1 MWNQMNG
8 HNLLFYLSEG
18 VTTNMKVTNSALSCQ
33 RNINLSCQLL
43 PPKLNLLNRADDF
56 ICVALFNWPLVL
68 HNVDLKVIRFMLHV
82 CHYSNA
88 SSENQTRVMMSLVLE
103 PKLTTSNSVSEVLCF
118 LVKKDWVMLPF
129 YLDELFSEFS

>member
-1 MWNQMNG
+1 MWNQTNG

-18 VTTNMKVTNSALSCQ
+18 VTTYMKVTNSALSCQ
-33 RNINLSCQLL
+33 RDINISCQLL

-82 CHYSNA
+82 CHYSKTSN
-88 SSENQTRVMMSLVLE
+88 ENQTRVMMSPVLE
-103 PKLTTSNSVSEVLCF
+103 PCNTSNSVSEVVCF
-118 LVKKDWVMLPF
+118 LVKKEWVMLPF
-129 YLDELFSEFS
+129 YPDELFSECS